1 MGYTFTFKVVE
12 QNWPYLVQGLWI
24 TLWVTVAS
32 LAVSLVLGVLLAM
45 LRLSR
50 SRVVSSIAWAYTE
63 FLRNT
68 PVLVQL
74 VWVYYCLPILT
85 GLDFSVITSSI
96 IALSLQAGAFNGEIV
111 RGGIRG
117 VDRGQVEAARTVG
130 LSHAQ
135 TMRKVVLPQA
145 LRRML
150 APLVNEAVSLIKNSS
165 LVSVLGV
172 ADLTYRAQVLATT
185 TFRPIEIF
193 TFLALEYFIVCALL
207 SHAARRLEQRLAV
220 SD

>member
-32 LAVSLVLGVLLAM
+32 LAVSLVLGVVLAM
-45 LRLSR
+45 LRLSS
-50 SRVVSSIAWAYTE
+50 SRIVSSVAWAYTE

-130 LSHAQ
+130 LSYAQ

-193 TFLALEYFIVCALL
+193 TFLALEYFVVCALL

>member
-1 MGYTFTFKVVE
+1 MSYTFNYTVVE
-12 QNWPYLVQGLWI
+12 QNWPYLVQGLGI

-32 LAVSLVLGVLLAM
+32 MAVGLVLGVAIGMMRLA
-45 LRLSR
+45 RNRVLSA
-50 SRVVSSIAWAYTE
+50 IAWGYTE

-74 VWVYYCLPILT
+74 IWVYYCLPILT
-85 GLDFSVITSSI
+85 GLDFSVVTSSI
-96 IALSLQAGAFNGEIV
+96 IALSLQAGAFTGEIV

-117 VDRGQVEAARTVG
+117 VDVGQVEAARTVG
-130 LSHAQ
+130 LSYAQ

-193 TFLALEYFIVCALL
+193 TFLALEYLAVCAAL
-207 SHAARRLEQRLAV
+207 SFAARRLEERLAV